1 MYDLLCI
8 RIIIRILAIYAV
20 VCILFILAS
29 TPRTGL
35 VSILEYSRVA
45 SAKSNNR

>member
-1 MYDLLCI
+1 MYDLICI

-29 TPRTGL
+29 TPRTGPSVHTL
-35 VSILEYSRVA
+35 VEYS
-45 SAKSNNR
+45 S